1 MFALLLFVLVLVF
14 VSLFVGSAPASV
26 PAPAPSCPLPW
37 WFGAS
42 CSLAVRSVVVPPSC
56 CLLRSRSGRPLFG
69 AARSARVGRLRR
81 SGVLV

>member
-1 MFALLLFVLVLVF
+1 M
-14 VSLFVGSAPASV
+14 FVGSGSSAASV

-42 CSLAVRSVVVPPSC
+42 CSLAVRAAVVPPSC

-69 AARSARVGRLRR
+69 AARSSRVGRLRR
-81 SGVLV
+81 AGVLV